1 MRNLD
6 GDRISKSDRVF
17 KIMKLSKSQIKEKKM
32 SRFFTVFILSIGILA
47 LLSGTVLAQKAA
59 FIDSEKIQANYKE
72 WVKAQ
77 EQFNT
82 EFKAWEDE
90 AAQMEQDLRQL
101 YDEYERQKLILSAD
115 NKLEREAIIGAKE
128 QALASFTRDISSPG
142 GKAEKRMNTLVK
154 PLYEKITAA
163 IETVAIE
170 EDYDFVFNS
179 AGLAYAKKDL
189 DITDKVIEIL
199 ESGE

>member
-1 MRNLD
+1 
-6 GDRISKSDRVF
+6 
-17 KIMKLSKSQIKEKKM
+17 M
-32 SRFFTVFILSIGILA
+32 SRFFTVFILGIA
-47 LLSGTVLAQKAA
+47 IMAFFSGTALAQKSA
-59 FIDSEKIQANYKE
+59 FIDSEKIQSNYKE

-82 EFKAWEDE
+82 EYKAWEDE
-90 AAQMEQDLRQL
+90 AARMEKELKDL
-101 YDEYERQKLILSAD
+101 YDEYDRQKLILSAS
-115 NKLEREAIIGAKE
+115 NKLEREAIISAKE
-128 QALASFTRDISSPG
+128 QALSSFTRDISAPG
-142 GKAEKRMNTLVK
+142 GKAEKRMNELVR

-163 IETVAIE
+163 IESVAIE

-179 AGLAYAKKDL
+179 AGLAYAKKEL

>member
-1 MRNLD
+1 MY
-6 GDRISKSDRVF
+6 RVV
-17 KIMKLSKSQIKEKKM
+17 KA
-32 SRFFTVFILSIGILA
+32 A
-47 LLSGTVLAQKAA
+47 LLGLAIAAILGGTAMAQKAA

-90 AAQMEQDLRQL
+90 ATEMETQLRQMI
-101 YDEYERQKLILSAD
+101 DDYEKQKLILSAEK
-115 NKLEREAIIGAKE
+115 KLEREAAINAKD
-128 QALASFTRDISSPG
+128 QALASFTREISAPG
-142 GKAEKRMNTLVK
+142 GKAERRMNELVK

-163 IETVAIE
+163 IEKVAIDE
-170 EDYDFVFNS
+170 NYDFVFNS

-199 ESGE
+199 ESGD

>member
-1 MRNLD
+1 
-6 GDRISKSDRVF
+6 
-17 KIMKLSKSQIKEKKM
+17 M
-32 SRFFTVFILSIGILA
+32 SRFFRMLLLGIGLTA
-47 LLSGTVLAQKAA
+47 LLSGAAMAQKSA

-72 WVKAQ
+72 WVTAQ

-82 EFKAWEDE
+82 EFKAWEEE
-90 AAQMEQDLRQL
+90 AAQMETDLRTMI
-101 YDEYERQKLILSAD
+101 DEYEKQKLILSAD
-115 NKLEREAIIGAKE
+115 KKLEREAAIGAKD
-128 QALASFTRDISSPG
+128 QALASFTREISSPG
-142 GKAEKRMNTLVK
+142 GRAERRMNELVK

-163 IETVAIE
+163 IEKVAIE

-179 AGLAYAKKDL
+179 AGLAYAKKEL

>member
-1 MRNLD
+1 MLRFL
-6 GDRISKSDRVF
+6 
-17 KIMKLSKSQIKEKKM
+17 KI
-32 SRFFTVFILSIGILA
+32 FIPGMLMVA
-47 LLSGTVLAQKAA
+47 LMSGTALAQKSA
-59 FIDSEKIQANYKE
+59 FIDSEKIQASYKE

-77 EQFNT
+77 EQFNA

-90 AAQMEQDLRQL
+90 AAQMETELREML
-101 YDEYERQKLILSAD
+101 SDYEKQKLILSAEK
-115 NKLEREAIIGAKE
+115 KLEREAAISAKD

-142 GKAEKRMNTLVK
+142 GRAERRMNELVK

-163 IETVAIE
+163 IEKVAIE

-179 AGLAYAKKDL
+179 TGLAYAKKDL

-199 ESGE
+199 ETSE

>member
-1 MRNLD
+1 
-6 GDRISKSDRVF
+6 
-17 KIMKLSKSQIKEKKM
+17 MKLSKSQIKEKKM

>member
-1 MRNLD
+1 
-6 GDRISKSDRVF
+6 
-17 KIMKLSKSQIKEKKM
+17 M
-32 SRFFTVFILSIGILA
+32 SRFLVVSILA
-47 LLSGTVLAQKAA
+47 VGLIVIFSGAAMAQRSA

-72 WVKAQ
+72 WVTAQ

-90 AAQMEQDLRQL
+90 AARMEQELR
-101 YDEYERQKLILSAD
+101 DMITEYEKQKVILSSD
-115 NKLEREAIIGAKE
+115 KKLEREATIGAKE
-128 QALASFTRDISSPG
+128 QALASFTREISSPG
-142 GKAEKRMNTLVK
+142 GKAERRMNELVK

-163 IETVAIE
+163 IEKIAIE
-170 EDYDFVFNS
+170 QDYDFVFNS
-179 AGLAYAKKDL
+179 AGLAYAKKEL

>member
-1 MRNLD
+1 ML
-6 GDRISKSDRVF
+6 
-17 KIMKLSKSQIKEKKM
+17 
-32 SRFFTVFILSIGILA
+32 GIAMA
-47 LLSGTVLAQKAA
+47 LLLGSASMAQRSA

-72 WVKAQ
+72 WVTAQ

-90 AAQMEQDLRQL
+90 AAQMESELTEMIND
-101 YDEYERQKLILSAD
+101 YEKQKLILSAD
-115 NKLEREAIIGAKE
+115 KKLEREAAIGAKE
-128 QALASFTRDISSPG
+128 QALSSFTREISAPG
-142 GKAEKRMNTLVK
+142 GKAERRMNELVK

-163 IETVAIE
+163 IEKVAIE
-170 EDYDFVFNS
+170 EDYDFIFNS

-199 ESGE
+199 ESSE